1 MDTVE
6 AGPEMVRVEAAPEIA
21 LEGSAINQIAV
32 QQLRTSGPAAE
43 TRFISPSFGMVVAQ
57 SELARSLV
65 VSVGVTA
72 GQSQPPVFSTFQ
84 VAELVRAEK
93 ISPF

>member
-6 AGPEMVRVEAAPEIA
+6 ADPEMVRVQAAHEIA
-21 LEGSAINQIAV
+21 LEGSVINQIAV

-43 TRFISPSFGMVVAQ
+43 TRFISLSFVKN
-57 SELARSLV
+57 
-65 VSVGVTA
+65 
-72 GQSQPPVFSTFQ
+72 STFQ

-93 ISPF
+93 ISPFQHLPLRHTGHKIFYSPVEIRELRPS